1 MIGNQILQVRLASK
15 VASTIGKLLLVSPAG
30 KSKIGKQQLRRQG
43 EFSPSSSLRLSVP
56 GCSVSFMYLVIFHTL
71 QKSLEQD
78 NQLIW
83 VLLQNIDIYKTLTL
97 VKHRT

>member
-1 MIGNQILQVRLASK
+1 MV
-15 VASTIGKLLLVSPAG
+15 STIGKLLLVSPAG

-56 GCSVSFMYLVIFHTL
+56 GCCVFHVFHTL
-71 QKSLEQD
+71 QKSVEQD

-83 VLLQNIDIYKTLTL
+83 VLLQNIDIYKALTL
-97 VKHRT
+97 VKHGWMDGWIY